1 MTRRAA
7 AAALVACVGAAA
19 LAGCAT
25 SPPQP
30 DPVQLQ
36 LADLGT
42 RLTRVERV
50 VDNRSLLDLSNQLDE
65 TRADQRTLHNEV
77 DELRHRLDQD
87 RKRELAQ
94 YADLD
99 ARLKKLEAE
108 QAAVGGAGTGSAGA
122 GADAGAGGA
131 GSGDTGAVSGGGTD
145 ESGSQGASNGAPA
158 SGGASAPS
166 DQSAGQPAAS
176 SAAPASSGAAAGGD
190 QAAYQAAFDRLK
202 SGDYAQ
208 AAAAFKR
215 FLADHPNSDYA
226 PNAQYWIGWTYYV
239 NREFEPALH
248 AFQAVIDDY
257 SSSTKVPDA
266 MLNVGY
272 CEYEL
277 KHRTEAQRVLRAVIA
292 KYPGTSAARLAAKR
306 LAEIRAES
314 R

>member
-7 AAALVACVGAAA
+7 TAALVACAGAAA

-50 VDNRSLLDLSNQLDE
+50 VDNRSLLDLSNQLE
-65 TRADQRTLHNEV
+65 ATRADQRTLHNEI
-77 DELRHRLDQD
+77 DELRHRLDQE
-87 RKRELAQ
+87 RKRDLAQ

-108 QAAVGGAGTGSAGA
+108 QGAVGGAAGA
-122 GADAGAGGA
+122 ADQSGSPTGA
-131 GSGDTGAVSGGGTD
+131 GSATGGG
-145 ESGSQGASNGAPA
+145 SAASDQSAA
-158 SGGASAPS
+158 SEPSAGS
-166 DQSAGQPAAS
+166 DQSAGAGQSAASDQSASAGGAAS
-176 SAAPASSGAAAGGD
+176 SAAGGD
-190 QAAYQAAFDRLK
+190 QAAYQAAFDQLK
-202 SGDYAQ
+202 SGDYTKAST
-208 AAAAFKR
+208 AFKR

-248 AFQAVIDDY
+248 AFQAVVDDY
-257 SSSTKVPDA
+257 STWTKVPDA

-272 CEYEL
+272 CEVEL
-277 KHRTEAQRVLRAVIA
+277 KHPAEAKRVLGEVVA

-306 LAEIRAES
+306 LAEMRAES